1 MLEIS
6 TMEDEQIPQIVQSE
20 QPQLDKT
27 KFFIPAAIIVAALI
41 ISGTIFYTSGGLSN
55 GTANIDNT
63 APGINQGETVK
74 VSVDDD
80 PFLGPK
86 NAKVVLVEFS
96 DFQCPFCR
104 KFWEETFSQIKK
116 EYIDTGKVKFVYR
129 DFPLDFHPQAKNSAE
144 AAQCANEQ
152 GKFWEFHDKIFEE
165 QDKKGEGTIQFTLQ
179 DIKKWASEI
188 GVDSN
193 RFNNCLD
200 SEKYKIE
207 VEKDYADGSSYGVS
221 GTPTTFVNGKSIIG
235 AQPYSVLKSEIENAL
250 KK

>member
-1 MLEIS
+1 
-6 TMEDEQIPQIVQSE
+6 MEEEQIPQLEKSQF
-20 QPQLDKT
+20 DKT
-27 KFFIPAAIIVAALI
+27 KFFIPASIIIAALI
-41 ISGTIFYTSGGLSN
+41 VSGTIFYTRGEISN
-55 GTANIDNT
+55 GTANIGNT
-63 APGINQGETVK
+63 APGTNQGGTVK

-104 KFWEETFSQIKK
+104 KFWRETFLQIKK
-116 EYIDTGKVKFVYR
+116 EFIDTGKIKFVYR

-152 GKFWEFHDKIFEE
+152 GRFWEFHDKIFEE
-165 QDKKGEGTIQFTLQ
+165 QEKKGEGTIQFTLQ

-188 GVDSN
+188 GVNSDK
-193 RFNNCLD
+193 FNSCLD
-200 SEKYKIE
+200 SGKYKSE
-207 VEKDYADGSSYGVS
+207 VEKDYTEGSSYGVS
-221 GTPTTFVNGKSIIG
+221 GTPTTFVNGKPIVG

-250 KK
+250 EK